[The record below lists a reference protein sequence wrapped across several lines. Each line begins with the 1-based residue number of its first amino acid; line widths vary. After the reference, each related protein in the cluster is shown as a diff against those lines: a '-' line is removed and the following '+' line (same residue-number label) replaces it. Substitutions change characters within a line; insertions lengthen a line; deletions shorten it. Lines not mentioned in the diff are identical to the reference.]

1 MTRRGSGYVR
11 ALVRPELT
19 KACTHSGIASRALRQ
34 SSHTAPI
41 KELVPTS
48 LPSRGPLRTWL
59 VGASGD
65 GDKRRSPLR
74 WSNLNNNHTGQVRR
88 EAAVGIAVS
97 TLIGGDSYRASKE
110 LRDTNSCGLERST
123 TGTKDGSVRG
133 IVRILNE
140 THASH

>member
-1 MTRRGSGYVR
+1 MR
-11 ALVRPELT
+11 ALVRPGLT
-19 KACTHSGIASRALRQ
+19 KASTHSGIANRALRQ

-48 LPSRGPLRTWL
+48 LPSRGPLCTWS

-65 GDKRRSPLR
+65 GDKRRSPLS

-88 EAAVGIAVS
+88 EAAAGTAVS
-97 TLIGGDSYRASKE
+97 TLIGGDSYCASKE
-110 LRDTNSCGLERST
+110 LRDTNSCGPERST
-123 TGTKDGSVRG
+123 SGHEGCTVSVRG